1 MEQEELFPLLC
12 QTAQGEQAA
21 FAKLYA
27 RTSGQLFAIVLK
39 ITRHN
44 ALAEEA
50 LQEAYIQI
58 WHYASGYHRSRGT
71 VLTWMVSIAR
81 YRALDVLRYR
91 HARPEINTEH
101 DLHPVDEQSPVIP
114 SQDRLR
120 QCLYEIEHDQ
130 RQAIH
135 LAYFHG
141 MSHREVGAHLRS
153 PLGTVKSW
161 IRRGLEQ
168 LQRCMNQ

>member
-12 QTAQGEQAA
+12 RTAKGEQAA
-21 FAKLYA
+21 FAELYQ
-27 RTSGQLFAIVLK
+27 RTSGQLFAVVLK
-39 ITRHN
+39 VIRHN

-58 WHYASGYHRSRGT
+58 WHHASGYHQGRGT

-81 YRALDVLRYR
+81 YRALDTIRYR
-91 HARPEINTEH
+91 ATRPEINTEH
-101 DLHPVDEQSPVIP
+101 DLHPVDEQSPFIP
-114 SQDRLR
+114 TQDRLKE
-120 QCLYEIEHDQ
+120 CLYEIEQEQ

-141 MSHREVGAHLRS
+141 MSHREVGVHLQS

-168 LQRCMNQ
+168 LHRCLS